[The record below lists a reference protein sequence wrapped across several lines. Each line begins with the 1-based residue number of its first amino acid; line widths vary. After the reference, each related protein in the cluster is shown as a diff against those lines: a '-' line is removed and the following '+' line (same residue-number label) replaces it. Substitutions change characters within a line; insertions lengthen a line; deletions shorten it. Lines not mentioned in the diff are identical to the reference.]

1 MKRLTQ
7 RNIVHYLID
16 KGFLDTEPLMNG
28 GFKLT
33 TYQTRN
39 CIFIIELD
47 GQNDLFVKQLVNLDK
62 SNVYF
67 MQKDATFYHLVHQT
81 AYFKYLAPAVPKY
94 FGYDPKTQVLVLEY
108 YPNSINFMEFYHE
121 QQGQVSSQM
130 ERLAYY
136 FTELHRD
143 ITEDIK
149 EHTGLQFYNR
159 LIPWVLRLNDR
170 LKPSKSI
177 VIQTL
182 LEDEGLMYLV
192 EQLKRHWN
200 IQTLVHGDVKLA
212 NILAIRET
220 HQLKII
226 DWEMAII
233 GDPLWDVAGLF
244 QSFIAMHLAHL
255 NIETNEL
262 TDDFYQMKHIQ
273 DAIQAFWDNYTTHQ
287 GWSKEEKATALDKT
301 LRFTGARLLQT
312 AIEMNGE
319 NATEVRPHTKRVIE
333 KGAALLEANDLL
345 SIVDI

>member
-7 RNIVHYLID
+7 RNIIHYLID

-33 TYQTRN
+33 TYQSRN

-47 GQNDLFVKQLVNLDK
+47 GQTDLFVKQLVALDK

-81 AYFKYLAPAVPKY
+81 DYFKYLAPAIPKY

-121 QQGQVSSQM
+121 QQGKVSDSM
-130 ERLAYY
+130 EKLSYY

-143 ITEDIK
+143 VIEDVK

-170 LKPSKSI
+170 LKPSKSL
-177 VIQTL
+177 VIRTL

-192 EQLKRHWN
+192 EQLKRDWN
-200 IQTLVHGDVKLA
+200 IKTLVHADVKLA

-220 HQLKII
+220 HELKII

-233 GDPLWDVAGLF
+233 GDPLWDIAGLF
-244 QSFIAMHLAHL
+244 QSFIAMHFAHL
-255 NIETNEL
+255 KIETNEL
-262 TDDFYQMKHIQ
+262 TDDFYEMKHIQ
-273 DAIQAFWDNYTTHQ
+273 HALQIFWKNYRIHQ
-287 GWSKEEKATALDKT
+287 GWTTKENETALDKT

-312 AIEMNGE
+312 AIEMNRE
-319 NATEVRPHTKRVIE
+319 NATAIRPHTQRLIE
-333 KGAALLEANDLL
+333 KAAMLLESASPL
-345 SIVDI
+345 SIEDL